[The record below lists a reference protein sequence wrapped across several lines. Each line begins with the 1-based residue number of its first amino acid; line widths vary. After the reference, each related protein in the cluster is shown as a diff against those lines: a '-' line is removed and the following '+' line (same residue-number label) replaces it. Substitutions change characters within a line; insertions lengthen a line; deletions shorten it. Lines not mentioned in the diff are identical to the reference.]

1 LENAGRTFSRKGN
14 PTPRYSDEDLEFIDK
29 AIEEHYETFK
39 QKNVWQTYLKVL
51 DVVWDNGWLNVD
63 SQLSQNKVNYF
74 LEEVQPGLHRKNSSP
89 AIKRETL
96 LK

>member
-1 LENAGRTFSRKGN
+1 MENAGRTFSIKGN

-74 LEEVQPGLHRKNSSP
+74 LEEVQPGLHRKNNS
-89 AIKRETL
+89 L
-96 LK
+96 